1 MLEQPLT
8 VEEKQQQK
16 SNRIVMLAIFA
27 TFAVPVLAAYLA
39 LSTGWYQSQGTINKG
54 HLITPPID
62 ISQLNIVD
70 QNNTPFISK
79 DEEKS
84 WYLFY
89 IMPSH
94 CDQACK
100 NSLFL
105 MRQSHI
111 ALGPDQNRVKQVV
124 IHHNDPSQDIK
135 DFIAEEFPTFGH
147 YFADSSSINQ
157 TFSTALE
164 NASESGDLFILDPLG
179 FIMLNYP
186 PVTDEHESILKGR
199 DLLKDLKYLLKVS
212 KIG

>member
-8 VEEKQQQK
+8 TEEKQQQK
-16 SNRIVMLAIFA
+16 SNRIVMVAIFA

-39 LSTGWYQSQGTINKG
+39 LATGWYQTQGTINRG

-70 QNNTPFISK
+70 QNNIPFSK
-79 DEEKS
+79 DDEPKS

-89 IMPSH
+89 VMPSD

-100 NSLFL
+100 NSLYL

-111 ALGPDQNRVKQVV
+111 ALGPEQNRVKQLL
-124 IHHNDPSQDIK
+124 IHHSKPNQELEE
-135 DFIAEEFPTFGH
+135 FIREEFPTFIH
-147 YFADSSSINQ
+147 YFADSSNINK
-157 TFSTALE
+157 TLSVAVN
-164 NASESGDLFILDPLG
+164 NASEAGDIFILDPLG

-186 PVTDEHESILKGR
+186 PVVDEHESILKGR
-199 DLLKDLKYLLKVS
+199 DLLKDLKHLLKVS